1 MMRTW
6 PWPLVSL
13 ADSETAQRTAGLEKG
28 VVTLRLITGEEK
40 RLMVVA
46 DRERMPMAIAW
57 LRISLI
63 NCEFVQGCL
72 DSITKL

>member
-6 PWPLVSL
+6 SWPLVSL
-13 ADSETAQRTAGLEKG
+13 ADSETARRTASLEKG
-28 VVTLRLITGEEK
+28 VVTLRLITREEK
-40 RLMVVA
+40 RLTVVA
-46 DRERMPMAIAW
+46 DRERMPMVIAW

-72 DSITKL
+72 IP